1 MVGERRRFRATL
13 AYDGTAYQ
21 GFQRQAGG
29 APTIQGE
36 VEAAIARI
44 TGQAVTVIGA
54 GRTDTGVHATGQ
66 VIAFDLVWPHEAVQ
80 LMNAI
85 NAHLPPDIALQD
97 IAQHEG
103 FHPRFDALTR
113 LYSYYILPVRQ
124 RFPMHRSRTW
134 QLRAPLD
141 AAAMQA
147 AAALLV
153 GRHDFA
159 AFGQAPSGE
168 NTVRTVIRSGW
179 EEVVD
184 WDGTTR
190 LLVYR
195 IEADAF
201 LKHMVRRIVGAL
213 VDVGMGRSAVD
224 ALAESFAR
232 AKLMPKATV
241 APPQGLVLEC
251 VTYPSPF
258 AETLAPGM
266 QVSE

>member
-1 MVGERRRFRATL
+1 MVGELRRFRATL

-29 APTIQGE
+29 APTIQGA
-36 VEAAIARI
+36 VETAIARI
-44 TGQAVTVIGA
+44 TGQTVTVIGA

-66 VIAFDLVWPHEAVQ
+66 VIAFDLVWPHEAAD
-80 LMNAI
+80 LMHAI

-141 AAAMQA
+141 VAAMQT

-179 EEVVD
+179 EQVVD

-213 VDVGMGRSAVD
+213 VDVGTGRSTID
-224 ALAESFAR
+224 ALAASFAR
-232 AKLMPKATV
+232 AKLMSKSTV
-241 APPQGLVLEC
+241 APPQGLVLER
-251 VTYPSPF
+251 VTYPSPC
-258 AETLAPGM
+258 AEVLAPGM
-266 QVSE
+266 QVNE

>member
-44 TGQAVTVIGA
+44 TGQVVTVIGA

-159 AFGQAPSGE
+159 ALARRPAVKTRCE
-168 NTVRTVIRSGW
+168 RSYDRAGK
-179 EEVVD
+179 
-184 WDGTTR
+184 R
-190 LLVYR
+190 LS
-195 IEADAF
+195 IG
-201 LKHMVRRIVGAL
+201 MVRRACWSIASKPMPFLSTWCGAL
-213 VDVGMGRSAVD
+213 SARWLMWGWGAARSMHWR
-224 ALAESFAR
+224 R
-232 AKLMPKATV
+232 A
-241 APPQGLVLEC
+241 
-251 VTYPSPF
+251 SP
-258 AETLAPGM
+258 G
-266 QVSE
+266 QS